1 MSINKVTTV
10 RVADADESTPRID
23 FAYIDRKYKEWL
35 IRRGFANEI
44 GTEMGMPISFLFMVS
59 VKNFV
64 NAFDG
69 QIWPSRLIG
78 FGL

>member
-1 MSINKVTTV
+1 MWFGV
-10 RVADADESTPRID
+10 
-23 FAYIDRKYKEWL
+23 L
-35 IRRGFANEI
+35 
-44 GTEMGMPISFLFMVS
+44 MGMPISFLFMVS

-78 FGL
+78 FGIGVVTFAVMSHYMFREPMTPKTLICLGLGTLIILIQIFWK